1 MKQFIYVFLFSDAA
15 MSKPTLRELGITHVL
30 NAAKGEKFSQI
41 NTSQAYYDDC
51 GVKFYG
57 INLMDT
63 ESCKIEKHFDQAVD
77 FINEALKNGGK
88 ILIHCFMGISRSAT
102 LLIAYLIRYRQI
114 KLEEALRLVIRKR
127 LIWPNDGFLKKLIDY
142 EANILADKN

>member
-1 MKQFIYVFLFSDAA
+1 

-51 GVKFYG
+51 GIKFHG

-63 ESCKIEKHFDQAVD
+63 ESCKIEKHFDQSID
-77 FINEALKNGGK
+77 FINEALSGGGK
-88 ILIHCFMGISRSAT
+88 ILIHCFMGISRSAS
-102 LLIAYLIRYRQI
+102 LLIAYLIRHRQMR
-114 KLEEALRLVIRKR
+114 LEDALRLVIRKR
-127 LIWPNDGFLKKLIDY
+127 LIWPNDGFLKKLIDF
-142 EANILADKN
+142 ETNVLSS